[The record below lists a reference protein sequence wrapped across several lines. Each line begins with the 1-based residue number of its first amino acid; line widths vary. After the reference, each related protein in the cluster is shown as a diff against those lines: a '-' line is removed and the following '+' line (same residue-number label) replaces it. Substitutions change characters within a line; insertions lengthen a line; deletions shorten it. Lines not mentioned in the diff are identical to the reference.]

1 MDGSGL
7 AIPRLV
13 PAACLYSA
21 FRAIMPAARLEHR
34 CRVGEYESVTRV
46 LIVDD
51 DAPMRAFVAKNLT
64 ARDFEVEHASNGLE
78 CLASIRRREPDLVI
92 LDIMMP
98 HLDGYETCRRLRQFS
113 QVPVVVLT
121 AMGDERDIVAALDC
135 GADDCLTKPFG
146 VEELLARLRSVLRRA
161 QRDRADNSTDVIEL
175 RDLRV
180 DLDANR
186 AWIRGEPLDLTRT
199 EFGVL
204 RHYASHLNKTVPHA
218 MVLGAVWGEGYETE
232 SHYVRLYVSRLRAK
246 LELDDEAPYFQ
257 TEHGLGY
264 RLGS

>member
-1 MDGSGL
+1 MSH
-7 AIPRLV
+7 I
-13 PAACLYSA
+13 
-21 FRAIMPAARLEHR
+21 
-34 CRVGEYESVTRV
+34 

-51 DAPMRAFVAKNLT
+51 DAPMRAFVAKNLI
-64 ARDFEVEHASNGLE
+64 ARDFEVEQAANGLE
-78 CLASIRRREPDLVI
+78 ALAAVRQSEPDLVI

-113 QVPVVVLT
+113 DVPVVVLT
-121 AMGDERDIVAALDC
+121 AMGDERDIVTALDC

-161 QRDRADNSTDVIEL
+161 NRDRSDEPADLIEH

-180 DLDANR
+180 DVEANR

-204 RHYASHLNKTVPHA
+204 RHYAVHLDKTVPHA
-218 MVLGAVWGEGYETE
+218 MVLSAVWGEGYEDE
-232 SHYVRLYVSRLRAK
+232 AHYVRLYVSRLRSK
-246 LELDDEAPYFQ
+246 IEVDGEPPYFQ

-264 RLGS
+264 RLGV